1 MAEGIINMLNK
12 IKISQ
17 KLIISY
23 VAIAILVFVVG
34 FIGTTQMQKINA
46 NANIIYKDDMRSIE
60 LLNNLKGGLLEN
72 RSQTIFLINPAN
84 KGEIKL
90 YEANIEK
97 LKNQNNDFE
106 KQYEAMSLTKDEKSM
121 YKTLTD
127 NQSNYSELRD
137 QVIQFINQGNYDKA
151 QQSFDNAIS
160 YNQKMLETIDQLVQ
174 YNVKQA
180 DDNNTSNNNDF
191 SAASKIMLMLS
202 IFGLL
207 IALALGIL
215 ISFWLTRRINNVV
228 KFANKLSEGDLT
240 QEIKI
245 TVNDELGNM
254 STSLNKAVGNI
265 RDLISGLISSAE
277 NMSASS
283 EELSATIEEIT
294 SKMEIVDE
302 STKQITDSIAE
313 LSATTEEVNASSE
326 EITSTIEELS
336 SKADEGDKSAK
347 EVQKRAVE
355 IKIKGVNSA
364 EVAKKIYK
372 EKYESITKAI
382 EEGKVVDEIK
392 VMAGIIGSI
401 AEQTNLLALNAA
413 IEAARAGEQG
423 RGFAVVAD
431 EVRKLAEESTS
442 SVSSI
447 QNIINQVQQAFNNL
461 SQNSQ
466 EVLTFIENNVNPD
479 YELLIDTAV
488 QYEKDA
494 QFLNDMSDEIASATK
509 MMSESIE
516 QVSGAIQSVS
526 ATAEETASSSEEIL
540 GSVNETTFA
549 IEEIAKSA
557 QEQSELAEQMNNM
570 VQKFK
575 I

>member
-1 MAEGIINMLNK
+1 MNWLKK

-23 VAIAILVFVVG
+23 VAIAVLVFIVG
-34 FIGTTQMQKINA
+34 FMGITNMKKINA
-46 NANIIYKDDMRSIE
+46 NANTMYLDDMRSIE
-60 LLNNLKGGLLEN
+60 LLYNIKGGLLEN

-97 LKNQNNDFE
+97 LKNQNNEYE
-106 KQYEAMSLTKDEKSM
+106 KQYEATSLTDEDKKL

-127 NQSNYSELRD
+127 NQSNYRELRD
-137 QVIQFINQGNYDKA
+137 QMVQFVNQGNYDKA
-151 QQSFDNAIS
+151 QQAFDNGIS
-160 YNQKMLETIDQLVQ
+160 YNQNITDSIDQLIN
-174 YNVKQA
+174 YSVKQA
-180 DDNNTSNNNDF
+180 DDKNTSNNGVF
-191 SAASKIMLMLS
+191 SSSYKAMLILS
-202 IFGLL
+202 ILGLL
-207 IALALGIL
+207 IALALGIK
-215 ISFWLTRRINNVV
+215 ISFWLTKRINNVV

-240 QEIKI
+240 QEMKI
-245 TVNDELGNM
+245 TANDEIGNM
-254 STSLNKAVGNI
+254 ATSLNKAIGNI
-265 RDLISGLISSAE
+265 KELISGILSGAE

-283 EELSATIEEIT
+283 EELSATIEEIS
-294 SKMEIVDE
+294 SKMEIVNE
-302 STKQITDSIAE
+302 STKQISDGVGE
-313 LSATTEEVNASSE
+313 LSATTEEINASAE
-326 EITSTIEELS
+326 EITSSTEELS
-336 SKADEGDKSAK
+336 IKAVEVDKSAK
-347 EVQKRAVE
+347 EIQSRAIEV
-355 IKIKGVNSA
+355 KDKGVKSV
-364 EVAKKIYK
+364 EVAKEIYK
-372 EKYESITKAI
+372 ETYKNIAKAI

-392 VMAGIIGSI
+392 VMAGTIGSI

-447 QNIINQVQQAFNNL
+447 QSIINQVQNAFSNL
-461 SQNSQ
+461 SEHAQ
-466 EVLTFIENNVNPD
+466 EILNFIDNNVNKD
-479 YELLIDTAV
+479 YELLINTAV
-488 QYEKDA
+488 QYEDDA
-494 QFLNDMSDEIASATK
+494 KIMTNMADEIASSTK

-526 ATAEETASSSEEIL
+526 ATAEETASGSEEIL

-549 IEEIAKSA
+549 IEEIAKTA
-557 QEQSELAEQMNNM
+557 QGQSELAEQLNNM

>member
-479 YELLIDTAV
+479 YELLINTAV

>member
-1 MAEGIINMLNK
+1 MNMLKK

-34 FIGTTQMQKINA
+34 FIGITQMQKINA
-46 NANIIYKDDMRSIE
+46 NANIIYSDDMRSIE

-84 KGEIKL
+84 KSEINL

-137 QVIQFINQGNYDKA
+137 QIIQFINQGNYDKA

-180 DDNNTSNNNDF
+180 DDNNTYNNNDF

-207 IALALGIL
+207 VALALGIL

-240 QEIKI
+240 QEMKI

-265 RDLISGLISSAE
+265 KELISGLISSAE

-336 SKADEGDKSAK
+336 SKADEGNKSAK

-494 QFLNDMSDEIASATK
+494 QFLNDMSDEISSATK

-557 QEQSELAEQMNNM
+557 QEQSELAEQMNNI